1 VCPLGCARLVVPA
14 SGVLAAARP
23 GLVRG
28 GGRERQRTGAATA
41 LVFSVR
47 WAVGMCRLRRSS
59 TVTVRRLV
67 VVEADTVLRA
77 RVIAEERLGSL
88 APRWAHVRG
97 VAAAAELMAAGLAT
111 IDADA
116 VVAAAWLH
124 DVGYAPSVR
133 STSFHPVDGAVF
145 VRAEGFPAVVVSL
158 VAYHNGRGVRGAGTR
173 AFGRVGRVPRA
184 TRVVARCVDVCGL
197 DNRAGRFVRAG
208 RGSGERD
215 PLALPRRQS
224 GAPCDRA
231 VGADLARGGGSR

>member
-1 VCPLGCARLVVPA
+1 MA
-14 SGVLAAARP
+14 LA
-23 GLVRG
+23 
-28 GGRERQRTGAATA
+28 
-41 LVFSVR
+41 FSVR
-47 WAVGMCRLRRSS
+47 WAVGMCRLHRSS

-158 VAYHNGRGVRGAGTR
+158 VAYHTGAAFEARERGLSHALAEFPEPPELLLDVLTCADMTIGPDGSRVRAEDRVSEILSRYPEDNPVHR
-173 AFGRVGRVPRA
+173 AIERSAPTLLA
-184 TRVVARCVDVCGL
+184 AVARVDALV
-197 DNRAGRFVRAG
+197 AG
-208 RGSGERD
+208 
-215 PLALPRRQS
+215 
-224 GAPCDRA
+224 
-231 VGADLARGGGSR
+231 

>member
-1 VCPLGCARLVVPA
+1 
-14 SGVLAAARP
+14 
-23 GLVRG
+23 
-28 GGRERQRTGAATA
+28 
-41 LVFSVR
+41 
-47 WAVGMCRLRRSS
+47 MCRLHRSS

-88 APRWAHVRG
+88 AARWAHVRG

-116 VVAAAWLH
+116 VVSAAWLH

-158 VAYHNGRGVRGAGTR
+158 VAYHTGAAFEARERGLSDALAEFPEPPELLLDVLTCADMTTGPDGSCVRAEDRVSEILSRYPEDNPVHR
-173 AFGRVGRVPRA
+173 AIERSAPTLLA
-184 TRVVARCVDVCGL
+184 AVARVDALV
-197 DNRAGRFVRAG
+197 AGYV
-208 RGSGERD
+208 
-215 PLALPRRQS
+215 
-224 GAPCDRA
+224 
-231 VGADLARGGGSR
+231 

>member
-1 VCPLGCARLVVPA
+1 
-14 SGVLAAARP
+14 
-23 GLVRG
+23 
-28 GGRERQRTGAATA
+28 
-41 LVFSVR
+41 
-47 WAVGMCRLRRSS
+47 M
-59 TVTVRRLV
+59 
-67 VVEADTVLRA
+67 EADTALRA

-158 VAYHNGRGVRGAGTR
+158 VAYHTGAAFEARERGLSDALAEFPEPPELLLDVLTCADMTIGPDGSRVRAEDRVSEILSRYPEDNPVHR
-173 AFGRVGRVPRA
+173 AIERSAPTLLA
-184 TRVVARCVDVCGL
+184 AVARVDALV
-197 DNRAGRFVRAG
+197 AG
-208 RGSGERD
+208 
-215 PLALPRRQS
+215 
-224 GAPCDRA
+224 
-231 VGADLARGGGSR
+231 